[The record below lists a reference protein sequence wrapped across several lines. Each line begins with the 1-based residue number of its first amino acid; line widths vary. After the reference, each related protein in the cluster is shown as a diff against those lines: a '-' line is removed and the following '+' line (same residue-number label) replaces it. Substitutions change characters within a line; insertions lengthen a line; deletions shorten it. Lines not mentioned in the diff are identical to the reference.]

1 MILRFLFFVWTF
13 CKALSLLAEV
23 SHDEAKMPRRERPLL
38 AGNKALS
45 NEKYRHYI
53 NIFIYLFII
62 AVIIII
68 IIIIII
74 LVIKQIGQPRP
85 VTITY
90 YYYHVDIT
98 FVEIKV

>member
-1 MILRFLFFVWTF
+1 MYIMILRFLFFVWTF

-53 NIFIYLFII
+53 NIFIYLFIY
-62 AVIIII
+62 
-68 IIIIII
+68 
-74 LVIKQIGQPRP
+74 LLLLLLLL
-85 VTITY
+85 
-90 YYYHVDIT
+90 
-98 FVEIKV
+98 